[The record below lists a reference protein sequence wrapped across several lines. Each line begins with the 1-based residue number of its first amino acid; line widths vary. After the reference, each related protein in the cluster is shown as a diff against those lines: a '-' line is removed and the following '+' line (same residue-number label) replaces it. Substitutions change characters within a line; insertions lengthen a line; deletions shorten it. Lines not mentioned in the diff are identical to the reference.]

1 MKVPSLVALY
11 VGAVAALA
19 GIRSGAATVLKRPVV
34 DFLQQ
39 PHEPPPR
46 RRDERLHKRLARMSH
61 EAAKGY
67 FLKRDAAGPRW
78 RAYRKPH
85 SAPFFAAHLRGQDGK
100 RRMRQCASYEEASK
114 AEPYMIE
121 RINGFGQVTHRWRP
135 AIERAREANAIVG
148 ALQ

>member
-1 MKVPSLVALY
+1 MKPSSLVALY

-19 GIRSGAATVLKRPVV
+19 GIRGGAATVLKRPVV

-39 PHEPPPR
+39 RHDPPPR
-46 RRDERLHKRLARMSH
+46 RREERLHRSLARMSH

-85 SAPFFAAHLRGQDGK
+85 SAPFFIAHFRDKRGQ
-100 RRMRQCASYEEASK
+100 RRQVQVATYEEAS
-114 AEPYMIE
+114 ARATRLIE
-121 RINGFGQVTHRWRP
+121 AVNGFGQVTHRWRVP
-135 AIERAREANAIVG
+135 EI
-148 ALQ
+148 LP